1 MSYKNKILG
10 LQWDKFEDNFV
21 FDFTEIREKF
31 DVIPTKRN
39 VIKAIASIY
48 DPLGLLN
55 PIVVQMKTF
64 FQRLCSAKYGWDDLI
79 TNDYLEEW
87 NELVKSLSA
96 IEFISV
102 PRLYCYYNSNDPIV
116 TIELHGFCDVSMK
129 AYGCCVYLRFVHRS
143 KFVKVVLVTSKSRIA
158 PLRKQSI
165 PKLEL
170 LSCLLL
176 VRLINTLKK
185 EFKNFYDI
193 LNFYLWTDSSV
204 AYSWIVN
211 TSKVFPVFI
220 QNRLKEIRNLV
231 DVDRFK
237 LIDTKRNR
245 KILFHVR
252 LNLRNCCQVD
262 YGLVVLNS

>member
-1 MSYKNKILG
+1 
-10 LQWDKFEDNFV
+10 
-21 FDFTEIREKF
+21 
-31 DVIPTKRN
+31 
-39 VIKAIASIY
+39 
-48 DPLGLLN
+48 
-55 PIVVQMKTF
+55 MKTF

-102 PRLYCYYNSNDPIV
+102 ATLYCYYNTNDPVV
-116 TIELHGFCDVSMK
+116 TIELPGFCDALMK
-129 AYGCCVYLRFVHRS
+129 AYGCCVYLRFVHRP
-143 KFVKVVLVTSKSRIA
+143 KFVKVVLVTSKSWIA

-193 LNFYLWTDSSV
+193 LNFYLWTESSV

-211 TSKVFPVFI
+211 TGKVFPVFI
-220 QNRLKEIRNLV
+220 QNRIKEIRNFV
-231 DVDRFK
+231 D
-237 LIDTKRNR
+237 TAC
-245 KILFHVR
+245 FHVG
-252 LNLRNCCQVD
+252 LNLRNCCQID

>member
-64 FQRLCSAKYGWDDLI
+64 FQRLYSAKYGWDDLI

-87 NELVKSLSA
+87 NELVKFLSA
-96 IEFISV
+96 IEFIRV
-102 PRLYCYYNSNDPIV
+102 PRLYCCYHTNDPTV
-116 TIELHGFCDVSMK
+116 TIELHGFCDASIK
-129 AYGCCVYLRFVHRS
+129 ACGCCVYLRFAHRS

-158 PLRKQSI
+158 PLHKQSI

-176 VRLINTLKK
+176 THLINTLKK
-185 EFKNFYDI
+185 QFKIFYDI

-204 AYSWIVN
+204 AHSCIVN

-220 QNRLKEIRNLV
+220 KTGSNKLEIWLHC
-231 DVDRFK
+231 
-237 LIDTKRNR
+237 
-245 KILFHVR
+245 LF
-252 LNLRNCCQVD
+252 
-262 YGLVVLNS
+262 